1 MAVVAVNNAPARLQR
16 TGWQA
21 HLRLGYTAHDDR
33 TVVSDRRHEG
43 PLRVQRPFHPEGA
56 PCHSYLL
63 HPPGGVVGGDGL
75 DVDIDVGPKAW
86 TVITSPGATKFYR
99 SLGGEARV
107 EQRIRVAPDGVIEW
121 LPQEQI
127 AFPGAIVSSRTCF
140 ELAPD
145 AHLVGWELNCFGRPA
160 STQPFDHGRFRQRL
174 EVWRGDTPVL
184 LEHACLDGGG
194 MAMAAPWGLGGH
206 QAMATLVA
214 SPAGADDIK
223 ALREALVGVPG
234 EVAVTGFDD
243 LLVLRW
249 RGPGALEGYQLRA
262 RAWEL
267 LRPRLLD
274 RPACPPRIWNT

>member
-1 MAVVAVNNAPARLQR
+1 MGVVAVENTPARFRR

-21 HLRLGYTAHDDR
+21 KLRLGYTAHGHR
-33 TVVSDRRHEG
+33 SVVSDRRHEG

-63 HPPGGVVGGDGL
+63 HPPGGVVGGDEL
-75 DVDIDVGPKAW
+75 DVGIDVGSNAW
-86 TVITSPGATKFYR
+86 AVITSPGATKFYR

-107 EQRIRVAPDGVIEW
+107 EQRIRIAPGGVMEW

-140 ELAPD
+140 ELASG
-145 AHLVGWELNCFGRPA
+145 AHVLGWELNCFGRPA

-174 EVWRGDTPVL
+174 EVWRNGTPLL
-184 LEHACLDGGG
+184 LEHARLDGGG
-194 MAMAAPWGLGGH
+194 MAMTAPWGLGGH

-214 SPAGADDIK
+214 SPATADDIT

-234 EVAVTGFDD
+234 EVAVTGLDD

-262 RAWEL
+262 RAWAA